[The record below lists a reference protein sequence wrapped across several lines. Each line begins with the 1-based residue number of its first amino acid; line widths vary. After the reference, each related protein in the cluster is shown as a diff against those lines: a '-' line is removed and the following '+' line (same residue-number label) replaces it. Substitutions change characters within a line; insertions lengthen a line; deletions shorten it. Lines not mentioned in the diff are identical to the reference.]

1 MSVKWHPPFVY
12 NQKNNA
18 VRFSSD
24 SINTLNYN
32 VGKNIIGAKVGV
44 FTELCKFVV
53 LNRMLWT
60 NVQSV
65 AMLYSYL

>member
-44 FTELCKFVV
+44 FTELCKFG
-53 LNRMLWT
+53 
-60 NVQSV
+60 
-65 AMLYSYL
+65 